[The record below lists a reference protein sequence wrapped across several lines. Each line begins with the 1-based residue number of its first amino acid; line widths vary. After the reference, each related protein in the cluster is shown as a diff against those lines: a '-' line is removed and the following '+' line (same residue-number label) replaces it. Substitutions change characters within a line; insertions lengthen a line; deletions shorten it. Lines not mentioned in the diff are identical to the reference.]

1 MDPPVS
7 EYGGAVPADAKFE
20 LKDGEQGLICA
31 FALGPPVPI
40 DAAALAD
47 DAPDVPPRWLHFNL
61 ADTRARRWIE
71 RQSTVH
77 ADAREILVEPTS
89 RVQGQIVRGSLVL
102 VLADLH
108 QDLRGGTEQVGT
120 LAIYV
125 DQRMIVTGR
134 RHPLRSADRL
144 RRKLPQG
151 MTTASS
157 AELLE
162 ELLELLM
169 DTFGELVA
177 RLSDDVDDAED
188 KILTGHLH
196 EQGARLGRMRRL
208 LARLRRHARSNRS
221 ALAAVL
227 PRLPAWFDDERRQHL
242 HEVAERMEALAQ
254 DIELVQERTRL
265 LQEEIEGRLNEAT
278 NRNLFFLSVITA
290 TMLPVNIITGIF
302 GMNVGG
308 LPWLGDATGFHWVTG
323 IMVVAVVAVLLIL
336 RRRRIF

>member
-1 MDPPVS
+1 
-7 EYGGAVPADAKFE
+7 VPAEVKFE

-31 FALGPPVPI
+31 FSLGPPLAI

-47 DAPDVPPRWLHFNL
+47 DAPAVPPRWLHFNL
-61 ADTRARRWIE
+61 ADTRARRWFE
-71 RQSTVH
+71 RQAEVPS
-77 ADAREILVEPTS
+77 DAREIFVEPKS
-89 RVQGQIVRGSLVL
+89 RVQAQVVRGTLVM

-108 QDLRGGTEQVGT
+108 QDLHGGTEQVGT

-125 DQRMIVTGR
+125 DRRMIVTGR
-134 RHPLRSADRL
+134 RHPLHSADRL
-144 RRKLPQG
+144 RRKLPHG
-151 MTTASS
+151 MTTAST

-169 DTFGELVA
+169 DSFSELVG

-188 KILTGHLH
+188 QILTGQLH
-196 EQGARLGRMRRL
+196 SQGARLGRMRRL

-221 ALAAVL
+221 ALSAVL
-227 PRLPAWFDDERRQHL
+227 ARLPSWFEEDRRQHL
-242 HEVAERMEALAQ
+242 QEVAERMEAVAQ

-265 LQEEIEGRLNEAT
+265 LQEEIEGRVNEAT

-308 LPWLGDATGFHWVTG
+308 LPWLQDARGFHWVTG
-323 IMVVAVVAVLLIL
+323 IMVVAVVAVLLVL